1 MALADILKKVFGSK
15 SDRDMKQVKPMLDKV
30 LAAYP
35 GIDALSDDELR
46 ARSAALRAKIF
57 AVEKPFED
65 RIAEIKAELE
75 KDIPV
80 SEKEALATESDKL
93 VKDEDDAIEKCLDE
107 ILPEAFA
114 IMKSTA
120 RRFAQNETITV
131 TATDFDRDLAAHGR
145 DFVHIEDDKAVWQNH
160 WVAGGNEITWD
171 MVHYD
176 VQLIGGIVLNG
187 SLKTN
192 KEQRGSIAEMATGER
207 HPPGVPERAR
217 RQGRPRGHRQRL
229 PVQA

>member
-46 ARSAALRAKIF
+46 ARSAALRAKIL

-93 VKDEDDAIEKCLDE
+93 VKDEDDAIEKC
-107 ILPEAFA
+107 PRTRP
-114 IMKSTA
+114 SRS
-120 RRFAQNETITV
+120 RRRTSTV
-131 TATDFDRDLAAHGR
+131 TWRPTAAISSISRMIRPSGRTTGSPAATKSPGTWSITTCSSSAA
-145 DFVHIEDDKAVWQNH
+145 
-160 WVAGGNEITWD
+160 
-171 MVHYD
+171 
-176 VQLIGGIVLNG
+176 
-187 SLKTN
+187 S
-192 KEQRGSIAEMATGER
+192 S
-207 HPPGVPERAR
+207 
-217 RQGRPRGHRQRL
+217 
-229 PVQA
+229 